1 MKIKDNTKSYF
12 ILFIIGILAGVICR
26 LSDLLPYEE
35 SIWSFPSIATMF
47 GCWIASVGVITYMSS
62 SNKGAFINSF
72 LYMFGMTISFY
83 GLLYILGFYFPAFHN
98 FGFRTELFLVY
109 SILSVVCAIGSFVL
123 FYWNR
128 DNLFNSVLLAMP
140 TSGMLAETIGC
151 IVMLINHRMLLA
163 QTIFDFSFALWFG
176 VMGFKKAKN
185 KAIYLLTVAATT
197 AFVYFVIYS
206 NYLI

>member
-12 ILFIIGILAGVICR
+12 LLFIIGILAGVICR

-83 GLLYILGFYFPAFHN
+83 GLLYILGFYFPALHDQ
-98 FGFRTELFLVY
+98 GFL
-109 SILSVVCAIGSFVL
+109 
-123 FYWNR
+123 
-128 DNLFNSVLLAMP
+128 
-140 TSGMLAETIGC
+140 
-151 IVMLINHRMLLA
+151 
-163 QTIFDFSFALWFG
+163 
-176 VMGFKKAKN
+176 
-185 KAIYLLTVAATT
+185 
-197 AFVYFVIYS
+197 
-206 NYLI
+206 